1 MKTRLLSRISFGAL
15 AGLVGIVGLAL
26 PAPAFGGEDEPAITV
41 QVANY
46 SQASPAVLAAA
57 EREAGRILGLAG
69 VRASWLECSVKP
81 STVTPRTYAGKHF
94 GLPTSGCAYSPHPF

>member
-1 MKTRLLSRISFGAL
+1 MKTRFLSGINLAVL

-26 PAPAFGGEDEPAITV
+26 PALAFGGEDEPVITV

-69 VRASWLECSVKP
+69 LRAS
-81 STVTPRTYAGKHF
+81 
-94 GLPTSGCAYSPHPF
+94 